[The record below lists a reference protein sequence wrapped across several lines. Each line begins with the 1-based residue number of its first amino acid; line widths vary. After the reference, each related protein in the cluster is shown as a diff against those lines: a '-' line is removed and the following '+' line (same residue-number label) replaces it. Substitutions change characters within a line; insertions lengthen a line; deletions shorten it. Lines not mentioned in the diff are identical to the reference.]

1 MHDLK
6 PFWIKLPQTMDK
18 QIVSKKLN
26 TSFFW
31 SKMIIF
37 FKKYNETLNTIGNI
51 REKAFDNKLMYKDNV

>member
-6 PFWIKLPQTMDK
+6 PFCIKLPQIMDK

-37 FKKYNETLNTIGNI
+37 FKNYNETLNTIGNI
-51 REKAFDNKLMYKDNV
+51 REKAFDNKLMYKDIV

>member
-6 PFWIKLPQTMDK
+6 PFCIKLPQIMDK

-37 FKKYNETLNTIGNI
+37 FKKYNEALNTIGNI

>member
-6 PFWIKLPQTMDK
+6 PFCIKLPQIMDK

-37 FKKYNETLNTIGNI
+37 FKNYNETLNTIGNI
-51 REKAFDNKLMYKDNV
+51 TEKAFDNKLMYKDNV